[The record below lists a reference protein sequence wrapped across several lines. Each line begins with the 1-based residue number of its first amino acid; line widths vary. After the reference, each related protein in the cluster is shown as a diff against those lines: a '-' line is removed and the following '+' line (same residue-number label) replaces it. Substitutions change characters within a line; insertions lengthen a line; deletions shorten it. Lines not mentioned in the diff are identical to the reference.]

1 MKILAIDDQQSIRI
15 SVKKKLTELGYEVET
30 ANSNED
36 GILLYNS
43 FNPDLVLLDMNMPE
57 MSGYD
62 EVLYTGIEVVKFI
75 RLFMR
80 RDTPII
86 VMSGNTDESV
96 INENYKLGVNHYL
109 KKPASLEEL
118 AQRIEKI
125 IGLPKQIQNLQLKE
139 DLCD

>member
-1 MKILAIDDQQSIRI
+1 MKILAIDDQQLIRI

-57 MSGYD
+57 MSGHD